1 MKVFYLF
8 ILLCVSQIINAQVQ
22 LLDKDSHQPIIYA
35 TVMSNGKVIC
45 YSDSA
50 GYIKLPCNKDADIT
64 IQHIAY
70 QTYEGRANSLQKDIL
85 LVPMGYSLND
95 IDIKAIKPDYI
106 KLKGYFR
113 SYELNDSVLKY
124 YTDGIVE
131 YYIPMHK
138 GKVRHR
144 LLSYR
149 FFRNEE
155 LMKPSKLVTVIDI
168 SDPELPTIEDKLFSS
183 GKYHLSNDG
192 RILKGNAVAGV
203 IETDSVRKINL
214 LSVNWLAPQQERS
227 FSLFGHSVRFLKDIH
242 TQYSQMSDGPFS
254 WSNFISQGDYSEFI
268 KKDGKS
274 PSILDETD
282 SEFFVQ
288 EHKYVTKEELKG
300 IELDKNNK
308 IPHSHSYTS
317 EYWTSPTIPQNSAYM
332 GNMLVKVLKIY

>member
-8 ILLCVSQIINAQVQ
+8 ILLCIPQIINAQVR
-22 LLDKDSHQPIIYA
+22 LLDKDTHQPVIYA
-35 TVMSNGKVIC
+35 TVMSKGKVIC
-45 YSDSA
+45 YSDST

-70 QTYEGRANSLQKDIL
+70 QTYEGCVTRLQKEIL
-85 LVPMGYSLND
+85 LAPIGYSLND

-106 KLKGYFR
+106 KLKGYYR

-131 YYIPMHK
+131 YYIPVHK
-138 GKVRHR
+138 GKIRHR

-203 IETDSVRKINL
+203 IEKDSVRKINL
-214 LSVNWLAPQQERS
+214 LSVNWLAPQEERS

-242 TQYSQMSDGPFS
+242 TQYSQMSDEPFS

-268 KKDGKS
+268 KKDGKL
-274 PSILDETD
+274 PAILDETN

-288 EHKYVTKEELKG
+288 EHKYVTKEDLNGTEF
-300 IELDKNNK
+300 DKNNK

-317 EYWTSPTIPQNSAYM
+317 EYWKSSGIPQNSAFM
-332 GNMLVKVLKIY
+332 NKMLTSVLQMY